1 MDIRIKK
8 KPWYRRYLYHIAGGT
23 ALAALVIYATIM
35 SLEPQKVKLS
45 DTKEVLAS
53 AEMRDFTEYL
63 DVEGIVQPI
72 MTIQVNTMESGFVE
86 RIVAENGA
94 MLNAGDTILIL
105 SNPELLHSIEDENDA
120 WEDSQRRYRE
130 QEIEMQQKSIV
141 LRQQALDANYQL
153 TSIENSLKQSREEY
167 RMGIRSKAELDV
179 AEKNYEYQKKKAL
192 LQLES
197 LGHDSVSARLMRE
210 MAAANREASDKKRA
224 RSAARTRNLVVR
236 APVAGQLSFLA
247 VTLGQQVGAGTKV
260 GEIKIMKQFKIKASL
275 NEFYIDRIANGQP
288 ASVRYQEKTYP
299 MRISQ
304 VVPEVKEKKF
314 DCSLVFTG
322 EMPENIRIGKS
333 YRVQIELGSK
343 ERTLVIPRGDFL
355 STTGGLWIYK
365 LDADGSRAV
374 KTEIETGRQNPQ
386 QIEILSGLKAGDR
399 VIIGDY
405 DKLNGENEVYIK
417 PHPQPLSKREGR

>member
-8 KPWYRRYLYHIAGGT
+8 KPWYRQYLYHIAGGT

-86 RIVAENGA
+86 RIVAEDGA
-94 MLNAGDTILIL
+94 MLNEGDTILIL

-405 DKLNGENEVYIK
+405 DKLNGENEVYVK
-417 PHPQPLSKREGR
+417 

>member
-86 RIVAENGA
+86 RIVAEDGA
-94 MLNAGDTILIL
+94 MLNEGDTILIL

-314 DCSLVFTG
+314 DCSLVFTSK
-322 EMPENIRIGKS
+322 MPENIRIGKS
-333 YRVQIELGSK
+333 YRVQIALGSK

-365 LDADGSRAV
+365 LDADGTRAV

-399 VIIGDY
+399 VIVGDY

-417 PHPQPLSKREGR
+417 

>member
-86 RIVAENGA
+86 RIVAEDGA
-94 MLNAGDTILIL
+94 MLNEGDTILIL

-210 MAAANREASDKKRA
+210 MAAANREASNKKRA

-299 MRISQ
+299 MSISQ

-405 DKLNGENEVYIK
+405 DKLNGENEVYVK
-417 PHPQPLSKREGR
+417 

>member
-86 RIVAENGA
+86 RIVAEDGA
-94 MLNAGDTILIL
+94 MLNEGDTILIL
-105 SNPELLHSIEDENDA
+105 GNPELLHSIEDENDA

-247 VTLGQQVGAGTKV
+247 VTLGQQVGAETKV

-314 DCSLVFTG
+314 DCSLVFTSK
-322 EMPENIRIGKS
+322 MPENIRIGKS
-333 YRVQIELGSK
+333 YRVQIGLGIK

-355 STTGGLWIYK
+355 AATGGLWIYK

-417 PHPQPLSKREGR
+417 

>member
-86 RIVAENGA
+86 RIVAEDGA
-94 MLNAGDTILIL
+94 MLNEGDTILIL

-275 NEFYIDRIANGQP
+275 NEFYIDRIANGQS

-405 DKLNGENEVYIK
+405 DKLNGENEVYVK
-417 PHPQPLSKREGR
+417 

>member
-86 RIVAENGA
+86 RIVAEDGA
-94 MLNAGDTILIL
+94 MLNEGDTILIL

-333 YRVQIELGSK
+333 YRVQIALGSK

-355 STTGGLWIYK
+355 AATGGLWIYK

-405 DKLNGENEVYIK
+405 DKLNGENEVYVK
-417 PHPQPLSKREGR
+417 

>member
-1 MDIRIKK
+1 M
-8 KPWYRRYLYHIAGGT
+8 
-23 ALAALVIYATIM
+23 AALVIYATII
-35 SLEPQKVKLS
+35 SLEPHKVKLS
-45 DTKEVLAS
+45 DTKEVLGT

-86 RIVAENGA
+86 RIVAEDGA
-94 MLNAGDTILIL
+94 MLNEGDTILIL
-105 SNPELLHSIEDENDA
+105 GNPELLHSIEDENDA

-247 VTLGQQVGAGTKV
+247 VTIGQQVGAGTKV

-275 NEFYIDRIANGQP
+275 NEYYIDRIANGLP

>member
-1 MDIRIKK
+1 M
-8 KPWYRRYLYHIAGGT
+8 
-23 ALAALVIYATIM
+23 AALVIYATII
-35 SLEPQKVKLS
+35 SLEPHKVKLS
-45 DTKEVLAS
+45 DTKEVLGT

-86 RIVAENGA
+86 RIVAEDGA
-94 MLNAGDTILIL
+94 MLNEGDTILIL

-260 GEIKIMKQFKIKASL
+260 GEIKVMKQFKIKASL
-275 NEFYIDRIANGQP
+275 NEYYIDRIANGLP

-405 DKLNGENEVYIK
+405 EKLNGENEVYIK
-417 PHPQPLSKREGR
+417 PHPQPLSKREWR

>member
-86 RIVAENGA
+86 RIVAEDGA
-94 MLNAGDTILIL
+94 MLNEGDTILIL
-105 SNPELLHSIEDENDA
+105 SNPELLHSIEDENDT

-275 NEFYIDRIANGQP
+275 NEFYIDRIANGLP

-405 DKLNGENEVYIK
+405 DKLNGENEVYVK
-417 PHPQPLSKREGR
+417 

>member
-1 MDIRIKK
+1 
-8 KPWYRRYLYHIAGGT
+8 
-23 ALAALVIYATIM
+23 
-35 SLEPQKVKLS
+35 
-45 DTKEVLAS
+45 
-53 AEMRDFTEYL
+53 
-63 DVEGIVQPI
+63 
-72 MTIQVNTMESGFVE
+72 
-86 RIVAENGA
+86 
-94 MLNAGDTILIL
+94 
-105 SNPELLHSIEDENDA
+105 
-120 WEDSQRRYRE
+120 
-130 QEIEMQQKSIV
+130 
-141 LRQQALDANYQL
+141 
-153 TSIENSLKQSREEY
+153 
-167 RMGIRSKAELDV
+167 
-179 AEKNYEYQKKKAL
+179 
-192 LQLES
+192 
-197 LGHDSVSARLMRE
+197 
-210 MAAANREASDKKRA
+210 
-224 RSAARTRNLVVR
+224 
-236 APVAGQLSFLA
+236 
-247 VTLGQQVGAGTKV
+247 
-260 GEIKIMKQFKIKASL
+260 
-275 NEFYIDRIANGQP
+275 
-288 ASVRYQEKTYP
+288 

-417 PHPQPLSKREGR
+417 

>member
-86 RIVAENGA
+86 RIVAEDGA
-94 MLNAGDTILIL
+94 MLNEGDTILIL

-275 NEFYIDRIANGQP
+275 NEFYIDRIANGLP

-314 DCSLVFTG
+314 DCSLVFTSK
-322 EMPENIRIGKS
+322 MPENIRIGKS
-333 YRVQIELGSK
+333 YRVQIALGSK

-374 KTEIETGRQNPQ
+374 KTEIETGRQNPN

-417 PHPQPLSKREGR
+417 

>member
-23 ALAALVIYATIM
+23 ALAALVIYATII

-53 AEMRDFTEYL
+53 AEMSDFTEYL

-86 RIVAENGA
+86 RIVAEDGA
-94 MLNAGDTILIL
+94 MLNEGDTILIL

-405 DKLNGENEVYIK
+405 DKLNGENEVYVK
-417 PHPQPLSKREGR
+417 

>member
-8 KPWYRRYLYHIAGGT
+8 KPWYRRYLYHIAGGIT
-23 ALAALVIYATIM
+23 LAALVIYATII
-35 SLEPQKVKLS
+35 SLEPHKVKLS
-45 DTKEVLAS
+45 DTKEVLGT

-86 RIVAENGA
+86 RIVAEDGA
-94 MLNAGDTILIL
+94 MLNEGDTILIL
-105 SNPELLHSIEDENDA
+105 GNPELLHSIEDENDA

-275 NEFYIDRIANGQP
+275 NEFYIDRIANGLP

-333 YRVQIELGSK
+333 YRVQIELGNK

-355 STTGGLWIYK
+355 STTGGLWIYT

-417 PHPQPLSKREGR
+417 